1 MLSIYALPNR
11 WTEPV
16 LVGKGNPKVAISTD
30 GTIITD
36 RNADEKEYSP
46 SVIAIFFGVQQA
58 VVVMCGLK

>member
-36 RNADEKEYSP
+36 RNADEKEHSP
-46 SVIAIFFGVQQA
+46 SVIAIFFGVQ
-58 VVVMCGLK
+58 